1 MEGSTI
7 YLSMIVQLLM
17 CKKVCILQILGTIVS
32 IMGCGGSKELKQ
44 SDLTFISKH
53 TRQVYTSCR
62 ILSMSFVQTILLKHQ
77 KVLCHKMFKDVL

>member
-1 MEGSTI
+1 MEGYTI

-17 CKKVCILQILGTIVS
+17 CKKVCILQILETIVS
-32 IMGCGGSKELKQ
+32 TMGCGGSKELKQ

-53 TRQVYTSCR
+53 TRQVYKSCR

-77 KVLCHKMFKDVL
+77 ESFVS